1 MLISGEFPSKY
12 IKSEDLQGK
21 QIKLIMSRV
30 DREKIGEDSRPV
42 LYFKGIEK
50 GLVLN
55 KTNSFKIK
63 ETYGDDTEEWAGQ
76 PIILFAIMTDFRGET
91 VQGIRVRAP
100 TAKEMQPVVQTPIA
114 PKDVFP
120 PDRISS
126 GPRDKFASGLPSEFP
141 DEYLE
146 ER

>member
-1 MLISGEFPSKY
+1 MLISAEYPSKY
-12 IKSEDLQGK
+12 LKSDDLQGK
-21 QIKLIMSRV
+21 QIKLIMSHV
-30 DREKIGEDSRPV
+30 DREKISEDSRPV

-55 KTNSFKIK
+55 KTNSYKIK

-76 PIILFAIMTDFRGET
+76 PIILFAIMTDFKGET

-100 TAKEMQPVVQTPIA
+100 TAKEMQPVAQPTVP
-114 PKDVFP
+114 PRNVFP

-126 GPRDKFASGLPSEFP
+126 GPHDKFASGLAPEFP
-141 DEYLE
+141 DEFLP
-146 ER
+146 